1 MAVKGIPCRKLL
13 RQHVCTRLNSLKDSR
28 CLKIAQKHAKNNEH
42 HIDFNGTPMIM
53 DKRDHFTKRHSWRLR
68 ESHFLDSSLISKRP
82 EFCSPDGW
90 QGSEAAISHYSEMP
104 KSILFTKRKMAW
116 EWSDP
121 CLDKLRLFMWKSI
134 FLFYSH
140 AIDQIP
146 RVLSWIIPFSP
157 QFLSIHQFTTWLVAG
172 GGPLGWLSCQILE
185 LQTAESCSPAS

>member
-1 MAVKGIPCRKLL
+1 M
-13 RQHVCTRLNSLKDSR
+13 
-28 CLKIAQKHAKNNEH
+28 QKTTN
-42 HIDFNGTPMIM
+42 IT
-53 DKRDHFTKRHSWRLR
+53 
-68 ESHFLDSSLISKRP
+68 LISMVLQWSWIKGTT
-82 EFCSPDGW
+82 SPSDILEDFASLTFWIAPWSPNVLSFAHLMDGKEVRLPFLTIPRC
-90 QGSEAAISHYSEMP
+90 QNQS
-104 KSILFTKRKMAW
+104 LFTKRKMAW